1 MASATASKRYA
12 KAVLLLADEAK
23 QSEKILVEL
32 RGIRSTIEASSE
44 LRTVLSSP
52 VIKPEKKGAVIKS
65 VFPAASVL
73 TVQLIELLAARQKLS
88 LLPEIAS
95 TFEDLYNDANGI
107 AEVILTSV
115 EPLDDAQT
123 LSVKTALE
131 SKTGKTVS
139 IRQALDPTLLG
150 GITVQLGD
158 TMYDGSVRHSLEKL
172 DMLLHAPIA

>member
-1 MASATASKRYA
+1 MASPTASIRYA

-23 QSEKILVEL
+23 QSDQVLAEL
-32 RGIRSTIEASSE
+32 RGIRSTIDASSE
-44 LRTVLSSP
+44 LRSLLSSP
-52 VIKPEKKGAVIKS
+52 VIKPLKKGSVLKA
-65 VFPAASVL
+65 VFPNSSELIVRLIDLL
-73 TVQLIELLAARQKLS
+73 TERQKLM

-95 TFEDLYNDANGI
+95 NLELQYNNANGI

-115 EPLDDAQT
+115 EPLGDEQT
-123 LSVKTALE
+123 KAVKAALE
-131 SKTGKTVS
+131 LKTGKKIT
-139 IRQALDPTLLG
+139 IHTQTDATLLG